1 VAVGGSPQSVLR
13 AARYGLPLMLAI
25 IGGAPL
31 RFAPMVELYHRA
43 LKEFGQPERP
53 VGAHCPGYIAATD
66 EQARAEAWPHYA
78 AMHDRIGRERGW
90 GPLSRAQFEAMAGPE
105 GALFI
110 GSPESVTAK
119 IIAVVQGLG
128 LSRFDLKYSL
138 GTLPHDRLM
147 NCIELYGWEVAPRVR
162 ATVEQPQVR

>member
-1 VAVGGSPQSVLR
+1 
-13 AARYGLPLMLAI
+13 
-25 IGGAPL
+25 
-31 RFAPMVELYHRA
+31 RA

-110 GSPESVTAK
+110 GSAGSGTAQ
-119 IIAVVQGLG
+119 IIPVVPGPVPFPL
-128 LSRFDLKYSL
+128 DLKDTPR
-138 GTLPHDRLM
+138 TLP
-147 NCIELYGWEVAPRVR
+147 P
-162 ATVEQPQVR
+162 